1 MALLF
6 FGIDPGLI
14 LQSASETD
22 SLPSEP
28 PGKALLR
35 DFRNLFGT
43 NRNFR
48 KNRFRKI
55 RMILVIEFDLLQDIQ
70 MLKQLKTLAWGLIK
84 SCNIDYDVVF
94 AVLRGLWRYPW
105 VRTSFKIW

>member
-1 MALLF
+1 
-6 FGIDPGLI
+6 
-14 LQSASETD
+14 
-22 SLPSEP
+22 
-28 PGKALLR
+28 
-35 DFRNLFGT
+35 
-43 NRNFR
+43 
-48 KNRFRKI
+48 
-55 RMILVIEFDLLQDIQ
+55 MILVIEFDLLQDIQ